1 MLNET
6 SLCVVCSIEYL
17 CAETLFIPV
26 QHFAMGELKL
36 FMKVSLFLLPV
47 FLKSVAG
54 LFVCLFVGI
63 PPLKP
68 CNSQL
73 LGERVVCAAVSPH
86 LYTLPC
92 SVTCHYRNYTPASG
106 LSETNDSVGKKE
118 VLVQGIQSIHSLDP
132 QFYL

>member
-17 CAETLFIPV
+17 CVETLFIPV
-26 QHFAMGELKL
+26 QHFAMGEIKL

-54 LFVCLFVGI
+54 LLICLFVGI

-68 CNSQL
+68 CSSQL

-92 SVTCHYRNYTPASG
+92 SASATCHYRKYTPASG
-106 LSETNDSVGKKE
+106 LSERDESVEEKK
-118 VLVQGIQSIHSLDP
+118 
-132 QFYL
+132 F